1 MNSDMVKPE
10 KSPLSLS
17 LYSNLKKN
25 TCRYHYQ
32 NLDDSTKVL
41 KILQKSHHFTHVYQ
55 KSQSHDVWFLIW
67 AIFCPFITPYPHP
80 TLIPKIKFLIKNEK
94 NAWRYYPFIH
104 TCVP

>member
-32 NLDDSTKVL
+32 NLDDSTK
-41 KILQKSHHFTHVYQ
+41 S
-55 KSQSHDVWFLIW
+55 
-67 AIFCPFITPYPHP
+67 
-80 TLIPKIKFLIKNEK
+80 
-94 NAWRYYPFIH
+94 
-104 TCVP
+104 

>member
-32 NLDDSTKVL
+32 NLDDSTKSRDIKQNILNLVIL
-41 KILQKSHHFTHVYQ
+41 GHFFPFYPPKNSKMKIL
-55 KSQSHDVWFLIW
+55 
-67 AIFCPFITPYPHP
+67 
-80 TLIPKIKFLIKNEK
+80 K
-94 NAWRYYPFIH
+94 NAITLHMCTKNRNHMMYGF
-104 TCVP
+104 